1 MNDFYSICDDI
12 LIEELK
18 PALGC
23 TEPIAI
29 ALASSSAR
37 RVLNKMPNHIHV
49 LCIAIAL
56 ASSSARRVLN
66 KMPNHI
72 HVLCSGN
79 IIKNVKSVTVPNSGG
94 LKGIEAASILGVVAG
109 DPRLSLE
116 VLSNV
121 SDEERE
127 ITRKLLSEKGFCT
140 VELKE
145 GVAGLY
151 ISVSLE
157 SDGDIVTAL
166 IKDCHNE
173 VSSITRNGEVV
184 EGNKAFEAE
193 ESADIEN
200 KKALLTVEKIVD
212 YAINADLKN
221 VYQALKDQWVLN
233 ENIAKEGLTDSY
245 GAEVGKTFL
254 KYYDKSDVRILKYYD
269 KSDVRIR
276 ARAKAAAGSDARM
289 SGCPLPVVINSGSGN
304 QGLTV
309 SLPVIEFG
317 RDLNKSEDEI
327 IRALAVSNLV
337 AIHQKKYIG
346 PLSAYCGAVSA
357 AAGASAGI
365 AFLYTHDIET
375 ISNSISNTLASVGGI
390 VCDGAKASCAA
401 KISSALDAAIMGFEL
416 TDDVNKSFH
425 SGDGLVKDNVEK
437 TIETFGKV
445 GKDGMRETDIEILH
459 LMMDA

>member
-49 LCIAIAL
+49 LC
-56 ASSSARRVLN
+56 
-66 KMPNHI
+66 
-72 HVLCSGN
+72 SGN

-94 LKGIEAASILGVVAG
+94 LKGIEAAAILGVVAG
-109 DPRLSLE
+109 DPGLSLE

-184 EGNKAFEAE
+184 EGNKAFEADG
-193 ESADIEN
+193 SADIEN

-233 ENIAKEGLTDSY
+233 ENIAKECLCT
-245 GAEVGKTFL
+245 K
-254 KYYDKSDVRILKYYD
+254 
-269 KSDVRIR
+269 
-276 ARAKAAAGSDARM
+276 
-289 SGCPLPVVINSGSGN
+289 
-304 QGLTV
+304 
-309 SLPVIEFG
+309 
-317 RDLNKSEDEI
+317 
-327 IRALAVSNLV
+327 
-337 AIHQKKYIG
+337 
-346 PLSAYCGAVSA
+346 
-357 AAGASAGI
+357 
-365 AFLYTHDIET
+365 
-375 ISNSISNTLASVGGI
+375 
-390 VCDGAKASCAA
+390 
-401 KISSALDAAIMGFEL
+401 
-416 TDDVNKSFH
+416 
-425 SGDGLVKDNVEK
+425 
-437 TIETFGKV
+437 
-445 GKDGMRETDIEILH
+445 
-459 LMMDA
+459 